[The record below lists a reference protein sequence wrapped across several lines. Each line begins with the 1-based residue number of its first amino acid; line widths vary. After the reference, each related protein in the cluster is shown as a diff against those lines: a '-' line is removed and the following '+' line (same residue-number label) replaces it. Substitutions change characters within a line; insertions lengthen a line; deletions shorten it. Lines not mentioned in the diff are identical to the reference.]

1 MGTYTTN
8 YNLFLPTVGEQ
19 GWGELVNGNFTTIDG
34 TMAGLNT
41 RVGTLETEMDAVE
54 ERVTANE
61 GRITTLEAGEF
72 ESITAESVTG
82 DVRGLLYVP
91 ATFTSG
97 SGDVLYATCVAQST
111 EILTG
116 TTTSLTVNNYKIEYT
131 SGYPIKHG
139 IGVYTRQSD
148 ITGDFNPSLATR
160 KLQILNKSTT
170 DSTSL
175 QYKLSTNDSYKTLNL
190 RGGGSQ
196 TFDVK
201 IGDVCSFT
209 LTGTKKCVATLLE
222 EPSLYITY
230 KTP

>member
-1 MGTYTTN
+1 MSKTTTN
-8 YNLFLPTVGEQ
+8 YGLIKPERSDNYSVD
-19 GWGELVNGNFTTIDG
+19 VMSNNMDIID
-34 TMAGLNT
+34 TMTN
-41 RVGTLETEMDAVE
+41 DHE
-54 ERVTANE
+54 E
-61 GRITTLEAGEF
+61 RITTLEAGEF
-72 ESITAESVTG
+72 KNVTAESVTG

-111 EILTG
+111 EIYTG
-116 TTTSLTVNNYKIEYT
+116 MTTSLTVNNYKIEYA

-148 ITGDFNPSLATR
+148 IIGDFNPSLATR
-160 KLQILNKSTT
+160 KLRIHNKSSS

-175 QYKLSTNDSYKTLNL
+175 QYKLSANDSYKTLNL
-190 RGGGSQ
+190 HGGGSQ

-201 IGDVCSFT
+201 IGDVCSFI
-209 LTGTKKCVATLLE
+209 LTGTKLCVATILE